1 MKDCLEKQAT
11 TKVRTLCKI
20 TGISKST
27 FYYNRNAKT
36 QEEKDK
42 EILELLHKLPK
53 RILLRRGKKAKSKEI
68 KKRFNKTVNH
78 KKIERICKKY
88 GLLAQ
93 NRRRKFPK
101 DYYARQKEN
110 QKNLPKNIMNQD
122 FSSDVPLKKLCTDV
136 SYFKTTEGW
145 LYLSPVLDLGNNKI
159 ICRAI
164 SNHNDENL
172 TNDTLDFLK
181 LEKLA
186 AGAIMQTDMGTL
198 YTSPIFRKRLKKM
211 NITHSMSRKGNCW
224 DNACMEHF
232 FGTLKVESGYDDLLK
247 TGLLSFE
254 ETKKLID
261 NFIDYYNNER
271 IQKNLGWKTPSEV
284 FA

>member
-1 MKDCLEKQAT
+1 MRKNQKYSIDFKLQIVRKYEKGKCGYKRLAREFNLSRDTVREWCLNPKLQDATQMAKKQKLNNDEKDLDYYKTAALFWETYAKNLEEEVEKQGKKKVVLRTMKDCLEKQAT

-53 RILLRRGKKAKSKEI
+53 RILLRRGNKAKSKEI

-122 FSSDVPLKKLCTDV
+122 FSSDVPLNIISPSFRHKKEKIPNLC
-136 SYFKTTEGW
+136 
-145 LYLSPVLDLGNNKI
+145 
-159 ICRAI
+159 
-164 SNHNDENL
+164 
-172 TNDTLDFLK
+172 
-181 LEKLA
+181 
-186 AGAIMQTDMGTL
+186 
-198 YTSPIFRKRLKKM
+198 
-211 NITHSMSRKGNCW
+211 
-224 DNACMEHF
+224 
-232 FGTLKVESGYDDLLK
+232 
-247 TGLLSFE
+247 
-254 ETKKLID
+254 
-261 NFIDYYNNER
+261 
-271 IQKNLGWKTPSEV
+271 
-284 FA
+284 